1 MKAVPFGSVIENT
14 SGLPD
19 WSIADVP
26 ARPDSENARIRQMYV
41 AALLAH
47 FQAAIVPAHKM
58 RKGSCGVSE
67 SERTYSR
74 AVLTATGDC
83 DEAETRRFLA
93 ENAEVDER
101 EVRRV
106 TLAAIAAMNEEPER
120 EPAPKLKLPTMQALW
135 GSRDLLAFLC
145 ENEAHLD
152 AAEVLDGLD
161 ECERRLERERM
172 AQKRPIMRAKRYI
185 PADISAIAAE

>member
-26 ARPDSENARIRQMYV
+26 ARPDSETARIRQMYA
-41 AALLAH
+41 AALLEH
-47 FQAAIVPAHKM
+47 YRAAIVPAHKL
-58 RKGSCGVSE
+58 RSGSHGVSVI
-67 SERTYSR
+67 ERAYSR
-74 AVLTATGDC
+74 AVLTAMSGE
-83 DEAETRRFLA
+83 EADTRQFLC

-120 EPAPKLKLPTMQALW
+120 EPAPRLKLPNAQAKFDSHMLL
-135 GSRDLLAFLC
+135 GFLAQFESRLDPLEVEEGLA
-145 ENEAHLD
+145 
-152 AAEVLDGLD
+152 
-161 ECERRLERERM
+161 ECERRAEAERM

-185 PADISAIAAE
+185 PTDVSAIAAG